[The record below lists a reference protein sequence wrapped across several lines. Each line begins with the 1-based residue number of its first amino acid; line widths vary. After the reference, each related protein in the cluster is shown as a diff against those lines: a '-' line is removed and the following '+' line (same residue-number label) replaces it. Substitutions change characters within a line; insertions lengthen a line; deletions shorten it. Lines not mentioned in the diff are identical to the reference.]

1 MARIRAETES
11 LWCTPLLSALCLSG
25 YAPLASAPSHA
36 HMPAQLPLALL
47 DMQSHGGILYTSI
60 SFDFPFPPPRPG
72 VFIPRS
78 PPARPL
84 RGCKCNAPRGVSGPR
99 SSHRAATGPE
109 LPRPTPGAG
118 SLDRG
123 AHRAC
128 RAHRARSAH
137 PQRTQAAAARLR
149 GVSGGRRST
158 HRQTRLGSGSGSGPG
173 GFGCGLGLPSSPC
186 ASQGSPSRCACG
198 PSRAVPHRAPC
209 IEVASC
215 EWQVAGSK

>member
-1 MARIRAETES
+1 MHAAHVDVS
-11 LWCTPLLSALCLSG
+11 KSALYYTGPCARELVGPLSIHVARTCG
-25 YAPLASAPSHA
+25 CRA
-36 HMPAQLPLALL
+36 
-47 DMQSHGGILYTSI
+47 T
-60 SFDFPFPPPRPG
+60 PRT
-72 VFIPRS
+72 RK
-78 PPARPL
+78 R
-84 RGCKCNAPRGVSGPR
+84 NAPRVGRGVSTGPR

-186 ASQGSPSRCACG
+186 ASQGSPSSCACG